1 MSAQQPRPPLK
12 AHVAHWLIR
21 HQNSIHRLRARG
33 FGLDALRGR
42 PPTLE
47 LYYEPGDPH
56 SHLAAQLL
64 PALGERLRCP
74 VVIRVVGAPEE
85 ALYPEADKQRQCAL
99 DDAGMVAPAYGLS
112 FPAQAVL
119 PDTPSRQSAAA
130 TLLQAAEAGR
140 FAEVEP
146 GIAQALFRGE
156 AIAVPDPSPDADAV
170 AQRLAENGRRRARLG
185 HYLPGMWQFNGV
197 WYWGV
202 DRMAHLEAAL
212 REAGLLQGESPLLRC
227 QPEAARLP
235 EGLSAQAPLEFF
247 YSFRSPYSYL
257 AAVDV
262 QRAQADWPGPIHVRP
277 VLPMVMRGLKVP
289 ARKRMYIVRDTYR
302 EAQRRGLPFG
312 LVADPVGAGAERCL
326 TSFTLAGDTTQQ
338 LALLVSASRAIWSQ
352 GVDVATDA
360 GLRAVIEA
368 AGMDWAAVRAK
379 LDDGMDLTQA
389 EANRQ
394 ALFAAGLWGVPSFR
408 YGPLVTWGQDRWWL
422 VEEARRR
429 VAAGV

>member
-1 MSAQQPRPPLK
+1 MSVRPPKPALK
-12 AHVAHWLIR
+12 AHVVHWLVR
-21 HQNSIHRLRARG
+21 HPNPVHRLRAG
-33 FGLDALRGR
+33 TKA
-42 PPTLE
+42 LE

-64 PALGERLRCP
+64 PMLSERLRIP
-74 VVIRVVGAPEE
+74 VVVRVVDAPES
-85 ALYPEADKQRQCAL
+85 ALYPEADKQRQFAI
-99 DDAGMVAPAYGLS
+99 DDARMVAPAYGLS
-112 FPAQAVL
+112 FPAQAAA
-119 PDTPSRQSAAA
+119 PDAGARRPAAA
-130 TLLQAAEAGR
+130 VLLEAAAAGDFAAR
-140 FAEVEP
+140 EAEVAETLFQ
-146 GIAQALFRGE
+146 GGRIAASAGSLDE
-156 AIAVPDPSPDADAV
+156 AAVTRQLEA
-170 AQRLAENGRRRARLG
+170 NGRRRARLG
-185 HYLPGMWQFNGV
+185 HYLPGMWQFNGI

-212 REAGLLQGESPLLRC
+212 RAAGLLQGDAPLLQC

-235 EGLSAQAPLEFF
+235 DGLSAEAPLEFF

-262 QRAQADWPGPIHVRP
+262 QQAQADWPGPIQVRP

-289 ARKRMYIVRDTYR
+289 TRKRMYIVRDTYR
-302 EAQRRGLPFG
+302 EAQRRDLPFG

-338 LALLVSASRAIWSQ
+338 LALLVAAARAIWSQ

-360 GLRAVIEA
+360 GLRSVIEA

-379 LDDGMDLTQA
+379 LDDGIDLAQA

-422 VEEARRR
+422 VAEARRR
-429 VAAGV
+429 LTAGG